1 MFPQVLKYL
10 LEGVAVGASTY
21 LVSKKKVSMNEILM
35 ISLSAAATFALLDM
49 LAPDVSS
56 GARQG
61 TGFGLGAQQVGFGMG
76 ESFQSKLPGEE
87 SGEESGEEAG
97 EESGEEAGE
106 EAGEE
111 TGEESEEIEEL
122 EGFAGFNSK
131 VHNSRI
137 ITEGF
142 QDAADNEDDAT
153 AATGV
158 DEVNEVVGQNENA
171 KHIRKSGVV
180 YSGDIVQVLDD
191 SKTKILQ
198 RSVVSSELLLK
209 EQITQETPTNLSK
222 MRWELE
228 AHNKYQNKALRYGDK
243 VNLKH
248 NANENSYNKTFYVKY
263 GDKLQTHQV
272 GPLFNVFTMHN
283 ADDNTAVQTRKLIR
297 FGDNVKLATTKYG
310 SYPAGWVILQ
320 EDGTLKTTGSQTNAT
335 IFTNRLV
342 RVAESGDKH
351 LSQGLNEVLF
361 P

>member
-1 MFPQVLKYL
+1 LGEQEN
-10 LEGVAVGASTY
+10 EGEAVG
-21 LVSKKKVSMNEILM
+21 E
-35 ISLSAAATFALLDM
+35 
-49 LAPDVSS
+49 
-56 GARQG
+56 
-61 TGFGLGAQQVGFGMG
+61 
-76 ESFQSKLPGEE
+76 EGEE
-87 SGEESGEEAG
+87 VKED
-97 EESGEEAGE
+97 
-106 EAGEE
+106 
-111 TGEESEEIEEL
+111 EEL

-142 QDAADNEDDAT
+142 QDAADNEDDAA

-158 DEVNEVVGQNENA
+158 NEVNEVVGQNENA

-248 NANENSYNKTFYVKY
+248 NANENSYNKTFFVKY

-283 ADDNTAVQTRKLIR
+283 ADDNTAVQTRKLVR
-297 FGDNVKLATTKYG
+297 YGDNVKLATTKYG